1 MFNSLPN
8 KFKFKFK
15 FKDYIKNNCSNSL
28 IPLTGKPGFT
38 SYKFDLTWTWLVFK

>member
-8 KFKFKFK
+8 NFK

-28 IPLTGKPGFT
+28 IPLTGKPG
-38 SYKFDLTWTWLVFK
+38 LT